1 MLVANQTRL
10 SFTLT
15 DNLSFTLTDNLRLN
29 LLNALLVA
37 VGGVSQ
43 KYR

>member
-1 MLVANQTRL
+1 MLVANQTR
-10 SFTLT
+10 
-15 DNLSFTLTDNLRLN
+15 LSFTLTDNLRLN